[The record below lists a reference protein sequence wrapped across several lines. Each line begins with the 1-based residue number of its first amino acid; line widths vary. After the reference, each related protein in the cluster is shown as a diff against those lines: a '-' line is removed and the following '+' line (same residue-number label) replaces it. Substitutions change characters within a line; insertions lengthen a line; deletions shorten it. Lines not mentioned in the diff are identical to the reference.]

1 MVYGAGSHLQL
12 EAAPSPSRPRGAGRR
27 GGGWRP
33 DLVLFPLGPSDSAG
47 RSSVASAG
55 DDDWGTPTT
64 PARIRRG
71 RGDAEHRGRA
81 SGAGS
86 SGDGLTELDGR
97 DLESD
102 HGVAATLAY
111 GAAAGALVIDSQ
123 SPPEASSGRHPQP
136 SSSPPRLRLPGSAPP
151 RTLLPLRAR
160 SRQQQ
165 RRGARDMQCSHA
177 AARGAAAPGLAR
189 GRQRLL
195 TTTA

>member
-97 DLESD
+97 ESD
-102 HGVAATLAY
+102 HGVAATLTY

-123 SPPEASSGRHPQP
+123 SPLEASSGRHPQP